1 MSQEDHDVEIAL
13 LRLQVSQI
21 NNNFDKLEKQMESLL
36 SEWQR
41 ANGALSF
48 IKWALGLGA
57 FFSMIV
63 SLLHLG
69 GTK

>member
-1 MSQEDHDVEIAL
+1 MSQEEHEVEIAL

-21 NNNFDKLEKQMESLL
+21 NVNVDKLEKRIESLL
-36 SEWQR
+36 SEWQK

-57 FFSMIV
+57 FFSMVI